1 VNEFRRSGRFGLVG
15 VGVVAVLVA
24 AIALLFGS
32 GANPT
37 GALIAILV
45 VIFGFVGA
53 FMYLQRRDLD
63 SATSAAARDSDAAP
77 VPVTDPAQADRISLL
92 ADLATG
98 PLDRDALAA
107 ADSQV
112 WGIARRS
119 VAAGPPMMV
128 LIFCAVVPWL
138 LFQWIWSLVIFAPLI
153 VIYAIYLT
161 ARMLVPGGG
170 LDQAY
175 DASEPTLKA
184 LGLSETD
191 RPKVEIHSQAMGPQP
206 LRHEVVGASAYAG
219 ERHGRAVT
227 VTIAGGSTVTV
238 GGAVT
243 PFEVRA
249 SDEHLRAAARAPSGV
264 EAALAPLR
272 GSGYWKDVTF
282 TGGANGVVAERERD
296 GAENWLRD
304 LWVAERLADGSTS
317 HP

>member
-1 VNEFRRSGRFGLVG
+1 MTEFRRSGRFGLVG

-63 SATSAAARDSDAAP
+63 SATSRAARDSDAAP
-77 VPVTDPAQADRISLL
+77 APVTDPAQADRISLL

-119 VAAGPPMMV
+119 VTAGPPMMV

-138 LFQWIWSLVIFAPLI
+138 LFQWIWSLVIFVPLI
-153 VIYAIYLT
+153 VIYAIYLA
-161 ARMLVPGGG
+161 ARMLMPGGG

-175 DASEPTLKA
+175 DASAPA
-184 LGLSETD
+184 LEGARPERDRAAEGRDPRPAD
-191 RPKVEIHSQAMGPQP
+191 RP
-206 LRHEVVGASAYAG
+206 
-219 ERHGRAVT
+219 
-227 VTIAGGSTVTV
+227 
-238 GGAVT
+238 
-243 PFEVRA
+243 
-249 SDEHLRAAARAPSGV
+249 AATAP
-264 EAALAPLR
+264 
-272 GSGYWKDVTF
+272 
-282 TGGANGVVAERERD
+282 
-296 GAENWLRD
+296 
-304 LWVAERLADGSTS
+304 
-317 HP
+317 